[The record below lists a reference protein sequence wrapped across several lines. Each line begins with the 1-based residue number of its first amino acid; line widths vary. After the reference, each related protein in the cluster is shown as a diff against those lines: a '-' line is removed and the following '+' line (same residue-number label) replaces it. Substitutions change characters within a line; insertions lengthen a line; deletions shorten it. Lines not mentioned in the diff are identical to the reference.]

1 MLLEM
6 KSYVDGMR
14 SFIHYVGQC
23 LEKEAL
29 ATTDQERAYYKG
41 FGDLL
46 TPLVKAYCAQRGFD
60 QCVQAVQVYGGYG
73 YVSEYP
79 VEQLVRDCKIT
90 SIYEGTDGIQAMDL
104 LGRKLGMA
112 KGQVFINLLG
122 EIQKTVALA
131 KETPGLEEI
140 ASDVA
145 KGANRL
151 GEVAMHLGTNAMSAQ
166 FKVAFAAAFP
176 FLEVMGD
183 VIMAWMLLWRAVLAK
198 QKLDSGAKKKDV
210 DFYDGQLKS
219 ADFFIQTILPA
230 TLGKMDGI
238 VKSNSSAVDI
248 SEAAFGG

>member
-1 MLLEM
+1 
-6 KSYVDGMR
+6 
-14 SFIHYVGQC
+14 
-23 LEKEAL
+23 
-29 ATTDQERAYYKG
+29 
-41 FGDLL
+41 
-46 TPLVKAYCAQRGFD
+46 
-60 QCVQAVQVYGGYG
+60 
-73 YVSEYP
+73 
-79 VEQLVRDCKIT
+79 
-90 SIYEGTDGIQAMDL
+90 
-104 LGRKLGMA
+104 
-112 KGQVFINLLG
+112 
-122 EIQKTVALA
+122 VALA

-145 KGANRL
+145 QGANRL

-198 QKLDSGAKKKDV
+198 QKLDAGARKKDV

-238 VKSNSSAVDI
+238 VKSNSSAVEI
-248 SEAAFGG
+248 SDAAFGG